1 MNHRV
6 LALTLAGFAA
16 LGVVTAQAQSQ
27 RLPAAS
33 ASAVAKP
40 VAPAAG
46 GGQQAADFIVAVVN
60 AQPVTNNDVRA
71 EARRMARQLAQQQNG
86 PKPTAAELTNEALER
101 LIRKKAILQFAAEF
115 GIRVSEADVDQVE
128 QSVAHQNKMEV
139 TDLHKRL
146 AADGITASQFRKQL
160 REQLTLTRAREREVD
175 AKLRVSDADVDQY
188 IQSQKSGANPA
199 DQEINL
205 AQVLIAVPDA
215 ATADQVKSLQEK
227 AMRALERARAGED
240 FAALAKELSSASDKA
255 NGGQLGLRS
264 ATRYPQMFVDATQTL
279 STGDVATGLVR
290 SGAGFHI
297 LKVIEKRATGLPAMT
312 VVQSRARHIL
322 LRTSPQLTEAA
333 ARTKLE
339 DFRKRVTA
347 GQGDFAALA
356 RENSQDGS
364 AAQGGDLGWA
374 NPGQF
379 VPEFEEA
386 MNALAPGQISPPVTS
401 RFGVHLIQL
410 TERRKV
416 ALSPREE
423 REAVRE
429 ILRES
434 RLEEAYATWERDI
447 RARAYVDMREPP
459 QQ

>member
-1 MNHRV
+1 MNHRILV
-6 LALTLAGFAA
+6 LTLAGFAA
-16 LGVVTAQAQSQ
+16 LGAAPAQAQSL
-27 RLPAAS
+27 RLPAAG
-33 ASAVAKP
+33 ASAVVKP
-40 VAPAAG
+40 VVPVVS

-60 AQPVTNNDVRA
+60 SQPVTNNDVRA
-71 EARRMARQLAQQQNG
+71 EARRMAQQLAQQQNA
-86 PKPTAAELTNEALER
+86 PKPTAAELTSEALER
-101 LIRKKAILQFAAEF
+101 LIRKKAILQFAAES
-115 GIRVSEADVDQVE
+115 GIRVSEADVDQAE
-128 QSVAHQNKMEV
+128 QSVARQNKLEV
-139 TDLHKRL
+139 ADMHKRL
-146 AADGITASQFRKQL
+146 AADGITVNQFRKQL

-175 AKLRVSDADVDQY
+175 AKLRVSDTEVDQY

-205 AQVLIAVPDA
+205 AQILIAVPEA

-227 AMRALERARAGED
+227 AARALERARAGED
-240 FAALAKELSSASDKA
+240 FTALVKELSNASDKA

-264 ATRYPQMFVDATQTL
+264 ANRYPQLFVDATQTL
-279 STGDVATGLVR
+279 GTGEVATGLVR
-290 SGAGFHI
+290 SGAGFHV
-297 LKVIEKRATGLPAMT
+297 LKVIEKRAAGLPAMT

-333 ARTKLE
+333 VHTKLE
-339 DFRKRVTA
+339 DFRKRVAA
-347 GQGDFAALA
+347 GQVDFAVLA

-401 RFGVHLIQL
+401 RFGVHIIQL

-429 ILRES
+429 MLRES
-434 RLEEAYATWERDI
+434 KLEEAYATWEHDI

-459 QQ
+459 Q